1 MICHKNAKDH
11 CGRPRWG
18 ISGQVVYTLRHFDR
32 PKTWLDSIIL
42 SQIFRN
48 LYFEVWRRSLWG
60 WIWCEMSGEGVK
72 LGSKSICHFWTNFDV
87 KPGPQGSSTWDP
99 EESWDVW
106 PSESK
111 IHEKT
116 WFLWF
121 DLRFFWCLVKLW
133 TCEIGPWWCPFELK
147 RVPIER
153 SLIGEFVYDLPRSGK
168 DDFAKFS
175 GGKLRACR
183 WFT

>member
-18 ISGQVVYTLRHFDR
+18 ISGQVVYTPRHFDR

-42 SQIFRN
+42 SENFRN

-60 WIWCEMSGEGVK
+60 RIWCEMSGEGVK
-72 LGSKSICHFWTNFDV
+72 LGSKSICHFWRNFDV
-87 KPGPQGSSTWDP
+87 KLGPQGSSTWDP

-121 DLRFFWCLVKLW
+121 DSRFFWCLVKLW
-133 TCEIGPWWCPFELK
+133 TCGIGPWWCPFELK
-147 RVPIER
+147 RVAIER